1 MSFSNIYTHRKVAE
15 TAAKGCDVCYRATS
29 SVLVAPENKDFF
41 YVCPSHLK
49 DKNFC
54 SPIIDKEAVEAKKK
68 KALEDEVARV
78 KKEYEDKQK
87 KKKEIE
93 EKDKEKQK
101 DKDKDQEKEKDKD
114 DKKTEDEMKEDS
126 AKASSLISRLLLL
139 ESIGRLNGTETPS
152 PAAEE
157 EPRVFALQKNFF
169 GARLEKKRQMEIAK
183 RNRERLQQPNL
194 FPSVPKGMP
203 GS

>member
-87 KKKEIE
+87 KKKKEKE
-93 EKDKEKQK
+93 EKEKENDKDKEK
-101 DKDKDQEKEKDKD
+101 EKEKDKD
-114 DKKTEDEMKEDS
+114 DKKTEDEKEDS
-126 AKASSLISRLLLL
+126 SKASSLIPACCFLNPSDDWFLGTPANKLQ
-139 ESIGRLNGTETPS
+139 GRHGNAISGRRRGAT
-152 PAAEE
+152 
-157 EPRVFALQKNFF
+157 RVRTSK
-169 GARLEKKRQMEIAK
+169 
-183 RNRERLQQPNL
+183 
-194 FPSVPKGMP
+194 V
-203 GS
+203 

>member
-87 KKKEIE
+87 KKKEKE
-93 EKDKEKQK
+93 EKDKEKEK
-101 DKDKDQEKEKDKD
+101 DKDKEKEKDKD
-114 DKKTEDEMKEDS
+114 DKKTEDEKKEDS
-126 AKASSLISRLLLL
+126 
-139 ESIGRLNGTETPS
+139 NGTETPS